1 MNPYERRIIH
11 TAVQN
16 IDGVV
21 SNSFGDGVGR
31 RVVISLEGVEVKPP
45 RMNDNRRRSGRRAPQ
60 RTVKPAVS
68 VPAREPKKDS
78 DMPLYGKIN

>member
-11 TAVQN
+11 TTVQG

-31 RVVISLEGVEVKPP
+31 RVVISPEGVEVRPP
-45 RMNDNRRRSGRRAPQ
+45 RFQDKRRNGDRRSSRPSQ
-60 RTVKPAVS
+60 QVTAV
-68 VPAREPKKDS
+68 AREPKKDS
-78 DMPLYGKIN
+78 DIPLYGKIN